1 MKKITFL
8 IIPDNYTEPIS
19 FKLSI
24 KALRIIIPLGVM
36 LVIHIIMGGVFY
48 WKYARTRA
56 ENIQL
61 KIENLKL
68 KEDNKKIYKIASDLS
83 QLKQLEEKIKLALG
97 AHIGVKGSSAE
108 TPEEIPVPGERYA
121 PQAPSIPGLEVYK
134 RPAALE
140 KKLKHFKLND
150 STYHNLNGG
159 LPTLLPVEGVLTAEF
174 KLPSFSSPEK
184 HLGIDIAA
192 PKGSVIRAAGDGWIV
207 FANWTPELGNLVI
220 IYHGSNTFTYYG
232 HNLRILKPEK
242 SFVRKGEPI
251 ALLGS
256 SGITSTGPHLHFEI
270 WKGGI
275 PLNPKEYILSFQ
287 LQ

>member
-8 IIPDNYTEPIS
+8 IIPDTYTEPIS

-24 KALRIIIPLGVM
+24 RALRIIVPLGVM
-36 LVIHIIMGGVFY
+36 LVIHIIVGGVFY
-48 WKYARTRA
+48 WKYARARA

-61 KIENLKL
+61 KTENLKL
-68 KEDNKKIYKIASDLS
+68 EEDNKKIYKITSDLNR
-83 QLKQLEEKIKLALG
+83 LKQLEEKIKLALG

-108 TPEEIPVPGERYA
+108 TSQKVRAPEGR
-121 PQAPSIPGLEVYK
+121 QAPRGSSLPGVEIYK
-134 RPAALE
+134 RPLSLE
-140 KKLKHFKLND
+140 RELKDFKLND
-150 STYHNLNGG
+150 STYYNLNGG
-159 LPTLLPVEGVLTAEF
+159 FPTLLPVEGVITAEF

-220 IYHGSNTFTYYG
+220 IYHGLDMFTYYG

-242 SFVRKGEPI
+242 SFVRRGEPI

-270 WKGGI
+270 WKGGT
-275 PLNPKEYILSFQ
+275 PLDPQKYILAFQ